1 MRAIRKIT
9 SKLGLEFPA
18 LADYQITI
26 PSGGHS
32 DALVQCT
39 ITWKNHTTL
48 VTKGVN
54 PDQVL
59 AAAEATEKMLNLAP
73 LKKIEQGG

>member
-1 MRAIRKIT
+1 
-9 SKLGLEFPA
+9 
-18 LADYQITI
+18 LADYRITI

-32 DALVQCT
+32 DALVQCA
-39 ITWKNHTTL
+39 ITWKDRTTF

-73 LKKIEQGG
+73 LKKVGRGG